1 MENNLEFI
9 IKSAV
14 LVHYCGPGG
23 DVAIPKGVTEIEGNA
38 FDGCTNLTNVTIPES
53 VNEIEEINQFDDD
66 MEYSENLIIRAPAG
80 SYAEQC
86 AAEHGIPLE
95 PVPNQLRNGS
105 LKQFLPVRFA
115 GRSSRYGTTAKF
127 PWNRGNAWN
136 MS

>member
-23 DVAIPKGVTEIEGNA
+23 DVAIPKGVTEIGGNA

-80 SYAEQC
+80 SYAEQY

-95 PVPNQLRNGS
+95 PVPDQLRNGS

-115 GRSSRYGTTAKF
+115 GEGTMEGGYGKQAK
-127 PWNRGNAWN
+127 
-136 MS
+136 S

>member
-23 DVAIPKGVTEIEGNA
+23 DVAIPKGVTEIGGNA
-38 FDGCTNLTNVTIPES
+38 FDGCTNLTKVTIPES

-95 PVPNQLRNGS
+95 PVPNQLR
-105 LKQFLPVRFA
+105 VC
-115 GRSSRYGTTAKF
+115 
-127 PWNRGNAWN
+127 
-136 MS
+136 